1 MYSVHPTFT
10 PESEYRYIA
19 VRWTQYV
26 LFKAPLPP
34 LSKGGRGD
42 GEGFGVRVVPYTDE
56 NRYSIPKSVVEDVG
70 GPQPLSQK
78 GRGDGGEVQII

>member
-1 MYSVHPTFT
+1 MSSKKTHSLKVLDFNNFHVVLKGLEKILAIVRSKSRVYSVHPTFT

-34 LSKGGRGD
+34 LSKGGWRGVW
-42 GEGFGVRVVPYTDE
+42 GEGSTIHR
-56 NRYSIPKSVVEDVG
+56 
-70 GPQPLSQK
+70 
-78 GRGDGGEVQII
+78 